1 MHVVMISFAV
11 VFGLLVVLFEFPK
24 ASKIST
30 DYVLTSQMTYGIV
43 SPGFTFLP
51 LLSMR
56 KATLT

>member
-1 MHVVMISFAV
+1 MISFAV
-11 VFGLLVVLFEFPK
+11 VFGLLFFLFEFPK
-24 ASKIST
+24 AGKMST
-30 DYVLTSQMTYGIV
+30 DLVLTSQMTYGIV

>member
-1 MHVVMISFAV
+1 MISFAV
-11 VFGLLVVLFEFPK
+11 VFGLLVFLFEFPEAGK
-24 ASKIST
+24 MST
-30 DYVLTSQMTYGIV
+30 DFVLTSQMTYGIV

>member
-1 MHVVMISFAV
+1 MISFAV
-11 VFGLLVVLFEFPK
+11 VFGLLVFLFEFPK
-24 ASKIST
+24 AGKIST